1 MGSEMC
7 IRDRVYLYLETENK
21 PEKTGVLQDNKLNT
35 ELDTIRGNNACVAL
49 YFGDK
54 AQVQKIRYGISF
66 ISEEQ
71 AKSNMEREQKFYDV
85 NALAEA
91 GKKVWNDAL
100 GKIEVQSPDE
110 NEKTIFYTS
119 LYRCYER
126 PVNISEDG
134 RYFSAFDGK
143 VHEDGG
149 NAFYTDDWIWDTY
162 RATHPLRVLIDTLT
176 ETNVIRSYILMA
188 EQMGDMWMPTFPEIT
203 GDSRRM
209 NSNHAV
215 ATVADAYAKGLRGF
229 DLEKAYLVCKKG
241 IEEKTLAPWSGKP
254 AGWLDDFYK
263 KNGYI
268 PALAPGEK
276 ETVPEVHHFEK
287 RQPIAV
293 TLGTSYDQWCL
304 SQIAEDLGK
313 KDDAEHYL
321 KCSYNYRNVYNP
333 ETQFFHPKDKKQG
346 EVWQFSPMDVSRGDL
361 KKQVANVIKPL
372 AIMYRFQSLGEYRAL
387 LSLYNIRLE
396 KVERNN
402 QGNKYTGLVYLAIP
416 TTIVSVNRSNL
427 FYSGNPIVSRRWSKQ

>member
-1 MGSEMC
+1 MRVNDNTVSGYQQLENNT
-7 IRDRVYLYLETENK
+7 RVYLYLETENK

-162 RATHPLRVLIDTLT
+162 RATHPLRV
-176 ETNVIRSYILMA
+176 
-188 EQMGDMWMPTFPEIT
+188 
-203 GDSRRM
+203 
-209 NSNHAV
+209 
-215 ATVADAYAKGLRGF
+215 
-229 DLEKAYLVCKKG
+229 
-241 IEEKTLAPWSGKP
+241 
-254 AGWLDDFYK
+254 
-263 KNGYI
+263 
-268 PALAPGEK
+268 
-276 ETVPEVHHFEK
+276 
-287 RQPIAV
+287 
-293 TLGTSYDQWCL
+293 
-304 SQIAEDLGK
+304 
-313 KDDAEHYL
+313 
-321 KCSYNYRNVYNP
+321 
-333 ETQFFHPKDKKQG
+333 
-346 EVWQFSPMDVSRGDL
+346 
-361 KKQVANVIKPL
+361 
-372 AIMYRFQSLGEYRAL
+372 
-387 LSLYNIRLE
+387 
-396 KVERNN
+396 
-402 QGNKYTGLVYLAIP
+402 
-416 TTIVSVNRSNL
+416 
-427 FYSGNPIVSRRWSKQ
+427 